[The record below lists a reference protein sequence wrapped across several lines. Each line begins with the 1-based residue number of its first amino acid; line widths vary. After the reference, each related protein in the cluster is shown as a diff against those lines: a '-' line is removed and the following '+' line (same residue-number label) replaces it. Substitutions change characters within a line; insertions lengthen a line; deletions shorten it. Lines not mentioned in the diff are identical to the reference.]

1 MRYFTSIV
9 SKPRARSMWD
19 PLSHRFSSVVSKL
32 GERTT
37 WSTPS
42 SRILIFV
49 AASCMVLGTW
59 TLAASRLRMPGEL
72 PNAEP
77 MLSQHINRARTYAK
91 SSEPQVIPIPA
102 VRREPAASTM
112 TVALGDQLKI
122 TFFERLEAW
131 SETTTTGS
139 KSRSVSLVE
148 QTALTGDYV
157 IQQSGHVLLPILGAI
172 EALDLSIEK
181 LADELIRAYS
191 TIFHQDAKVS
201 VVISD
206 RSPIYVLGTGSKA
219 GTFKFTPGMTVLHA
233 LALAGSSDDDR
244 QDVYLQ
250 SELVRQKERHAVS
263 KRRLEKGLAL
273 MNALRAELGGTSPEL
288 TARLTQIAGRKKA
301 DSLIETEIKIRRLL
315 AQIKQSQLDGARGAT
330 ATARRDIDAINKKL
344 AILDQQIEV
353 KNLRKDALSKLR
365 DIRSANPFL
374 SNQVAGE
381 VFDAQERRQE
391 VLLALSQAQ
400 RRLVDAEAELNRLA
414 KTQQLELEKEITV
427 AEQEVA
433 HEETAMTSS
442 ERFIDELRM
451 QAARSSLTSR
461 SAFEIVRQTR
471 NGPQRFPAEE
481 MTELKSGDLIH
492 VSNARP
498 L

>member
-1 MRYFTSIV
+1 
-9 SKPRARSMWD
+9 MWD
-19 PLSHRFSSVVSKL
+19 TLSHRFSSVVSKI

-37 WSTPS
+37 WNTPS
-42 SRILIFV
+42 SRILVFV
-49 AASCMVLGTW
+49 AASCMVLGAW
-59 TLAASRLRMPGEL
+59 TLAAGWPSKSGEL
-72 PNAEP
+72 PKAKPTVSRHSNLAGT
-77 MLSQHINRARTYAK
+77 NVK
-91 SSEPQVIPIPA
+91 SSEPEVIPSPA
-102 VRREPAASTM
+102 VGREPAVSTM

-131 SETTTTGS
+131 GEIAGS

-181 LADELIRAYS
+181 LSDELIRAYAAV
-191 TIFHQDAKVS
+191 FHQDAKVS

-233 LALAGSSDDDR
+233 LALAGSSDDER

-250 SELVRQKERHAVS
+250 SELVRQKERHVVS

-273 MNALRAELGGTSPEL
+273 TIALRAERGGTSPEL
-288 TARLTQIAGRKKA
+288 TARLTQIAGQKKA
-301 DSLIETEIKIRRLL
+301 ESLIESEIKIRRLL

-330 ATARRDIDAINKKL
+330 VTARRDIDEINKKV
-344 AILDQQIEV
+344 AILDQQIDV

-374 SNQVAGE
+374 NNQVVSE
-381 VFDAQERRQE
+381 VFDAQQRRQE

-400 RRLVDAEAELNRLA
+400 RRLVDAEAELNRLTN
-414 KTQQLELEKEITV
+414 TQQLELEKGISV

-433 HEETAMTSS
+433 DEETAMTSS

-451 QAARSSLTSR
+451 QAARSSVTSR

-471 NGPQRFPAEE
+471 SGPQRLRGEE
-481 MTELKSGDLIH
+481 MTELKAGDLIH